1 MRQIAAGLFT
11 SLDGVVEAPE
21 NWTGPYRTGVVHLT
35 YEPAR

>member
-1 MRQIAAGLFT
+1 MRQIAAGLFI

-21 NWTGPYRTGVVHLT
+21 NWTGVVHLS